1 MNGVL
6 VVDKPSGPTSHDVVA
21 RLRRAMRFQR
31 IGHTGT
37 LDPIATGVLPMVV
50 GRATRLAQFFTAM
63 PKQYLA
69 TLLLGRMTDTYDVT
83 GSVEGATPP
92 PRLSRADV
100 EPAIAVFRGTY
111 SQAAPPFSARKIAG
125 TPGYVLARRKQRVEP
140 RSRSVTVERLDLVN
154 IEEERVVLR
163 VRCSAGFYVRSLAH
177 ELGQHLGCGACLE
190 ALRREESGGYGLQ
203 DATALDVLEREGLDG
218 TSRIV
223 SIDRLLTSLPGL
235 VLSMRGSGRAAHGNA
250 LSPDDLETPAGAL
263 GFGASASGPVR
274 LLDPGG
280 GLVGLAEVDAAGTLH
295 PRIVLV

>member
-6 VVDKPSGPTSHDVVA
+6 VVDKPRGPTSHDVVA
-21 RLRRAMRFQR
+21 RLRRAMQLQR

-50 GRATRLAQFFTAM
+50 GRATRLAQFFSAM

-69 TLLLGRMTDTYDVT
+69 TVLLGRVTDTYDVT
-83 GSVEGATPP
+83 GSVEGTTHP
-92 PRLSRADV
+92 PRLSCADV

-111 SQAAPPFSARKIAG
+111 VQAAPPFSARKIAG
-125 TPGYVLARRKQRVEP
+125 TPGYALARRKQRVEP

-154 IEEERVVLR
+154 VEGERVVLR
-163 VRCSAGFYVRSLAH
+163 IRCSTGFYVRMLAH

-190 ALRREESGGYGLQ
+190 TLRREESGGFGLQ
-203 DATALDVLEREGLDG
+203 EATALDVLEREGLDG
-218 TSRIV
+218 ISRIV
-223 SIDRLLTSLPGL
+223 SIDRLLTRLPGL
-235 VLSMRGSGRAAHGNA
+235 VLSRRGSDRAAHGNA
-250 LSPDDLETPAGAL
+250 LSLSDLETPSGAL
-263 GFGASASGPVR
+263 QFSDSTSGPVR

-280 GLVGLAEVDAAGTLH
+280 GLVGLAELDAAGVLH